1 LTEVPAPTEAP
12 ILPALNGSIAT
23 ILGHNFARPALL
35 REALTHRSATRPGAR
50 GSGSNER
57 LEFIGDRVL
66 GLLIAEWL
74 IERFPQEQEGDLG
87 RRLALLVSQPVL
99 AEVSDAIGLGEV
111 LKVSPGEARAGVRR
125 RATVLADVLEAA
137 LGALYLDGGIECAR
151 TFVRRAWDS
160 VVAAQLEPPK
170 DAKTTLQEW
179 VQARGLGLPHYQM
192 TGRAGPPHAPVF
204 EVTVAAGAFTGVG
217 TAGSKRAAEQL
228 AAEALLQ
235 AVGPPAVA
243 LAAAGLRS
251 AAPPSEGPPYAGP
264 PDAGLPGTAP
274 QSRSPREVAPFD
286 ERPAGS
292 SLNDLPPRGSGT

>member
-1 LTEVPAPTEAP
+1 V
-12 ILPALNGSIAT
+12 PALNKPPILTELPDLPAVKASVES
-23 ILGHNFARPALL
+23 ILGHSFARPALL

-66 GLLIAEWL
+66 GLLMAEWL
-74 IERFPQEQEGDLG
+74 IERFPHEQEGHLG

-99 AEVSDAIGLGEV
+99 AEVSEVIGLGEV

-160 VVAAQLEPPK
+160 VLAAQTEPPK

-179 VQARGLGLPHYQM
+179 VQARGLGLPHYQV
-192 TGRAGPPHAPVF
+192 TTRSGPPHAPVF
-204 EVTVAAGAFTGVG
+204 DVTVAAGAFSGIG

-235 AVGPPAVA
+235 GVGPQG
-243 LAAAGLRS
+243 AGLS
-251 AAPPSEGPPYAGP
+251 GANLAGAAPN
-264 PDAGLPGTAP
+264 D
-274 QSRSPREVAPFD
+274 VAPND
-286 ERPAGS
+286 VAPNDVTPNGEGSNDAGS
-292 SLNDLPPRGSGT
+292 SHGEPTSAVPRSTTP